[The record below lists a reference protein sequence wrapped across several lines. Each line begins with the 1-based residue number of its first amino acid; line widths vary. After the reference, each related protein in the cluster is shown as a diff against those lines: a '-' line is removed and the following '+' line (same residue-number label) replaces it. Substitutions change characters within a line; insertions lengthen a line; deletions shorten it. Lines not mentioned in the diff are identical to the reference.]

1 MEQLSAD
8 WYLTQIIS
16 IIKADSQEKKG
27 IIKAQ
32 KCIAAMDFKLKL
44 QSDGP

>member
-16 IIKADSQEKKG
+16 IIKADSQEKKRYH
-27 IIKAQ
+27 KST
-32 KCIAAMDFKLKL
+32 KMYS
-44 QSDGP
+44 SDGF